1 MHQPLRSLGIVSAA
15 ILLLVGAFVAWAWA
29 PDVPLEQLQARWAAP
44 PSQFVT
50 VDGLAVHVRDE
61 GPRDDPLPIV
71 LVHGTS
77 ASLHTWEGW
86 TRELTK
92 TRRVIRFD
100 LPGFGLTGPNATG
113 DYSMAAYVRFVP
125 ALLDQLGVARCVLGG
140 NSLGGE
146 VAWATAHAQPQR
158 VAALILVDATG
169 YTFDP
174 AGLPLGFR
182 IAATPGLREA
192 MRYLLPPSAIKQ
204 SVRDV
209 YGDPARVTP
218 ELVAYYRAMALRAGN
233 RQALS
238 QRLAVHFAG
247 REQDIKTLQ
256 QPTLILWGG
265 RDRLVAP
272 DYARRFAADIAG
284 SKLVLFEQLGHVPH
298 EEDPAATVAVV
309 QAFLRETDARKTP
322 AAGGRSPAR

>member
-1 MHQPLRSLGIVSAA
+1 MHRTLRFLGLVGAA
-15 ILLLVGAFVAWAWA
+15 LLLLVGAFVAWAWA
-29 PDVPLEQLQARWAAP
+29 PDVPLEQLQTRWAAP
-44 PSQFVT
+44 PSQFIS

-86 TRELTK
+86 ARELTK
-92 TRRVIRFD
+92 KRRVIRFD

-113 DYSMAAYVRFVP
+113 DYRMAAYVRFVP
-125 ALLDQLGVARCVLGG
+125 ALLDRLGVARCVLGG

-192 MRYLLPPSAIKQ
+192 MRYLLPPGAVEQ

-218 ELVAYYRAMALRAGN
+218 ELVAYYRAMATRAGN

-247 REQDIKTLQ
+247 REQDIKTLK

-265 RDRLVAP
+265 QDRLVAP
-272 DYARRFAADIAG
+272 EYARRFAADIAG
-284 SKLVLFEQLGHVPH
+284 SKLVLFEPLGHVPH
-298 EEDPAATVAVV
+298 EEDPAVTVAAV
-309 QAFLRETDARKTP
+309 QAFLRETAGSGAR
-322 AAGGRSPAR
+322 